1 MRVEKSVMME
11 GKRERRPLAARTE
24 RRLEMMGEAE
34 PEVRVLMI
42 FFRSE
47 SERVG
52 FSGGRGG

>member
-1 MRVEKSVMME
+1 MME

-52 FSGGRGG
+52 FSGRGGD